1 VHHTAGIL
9 PICPKIQRDIIL
21 WQMLQSI
28 YHQTLNAIPCG
39 SNKFDVSGYERA
51 NNMAFINVK
60 NIDRKELFDI
70 I

>member
-1 VHHTAGIL
+1 M
-9 PICPKIQRDIIL
+9 R
-21 WQMLQSI
+21 LQSV